1 MAGEP
6 RIVRLYQPDREREKR
21 ALLLLLE
28 GVTTSTISQTG
39 ASQARDGAV

>member
-6 RIVRLYQPDREREKR
+6 RIVRLYQPDREREKC

-28 GVTTSTISQTG
+28 AMATSGIAQTR
-39 ASQARDGAV
+39 APQAKDGAV